1 MADTAVRTIP
11 DADAASPQHPS
22 PPTARRQRRAK
33 RPRPAKPARRTSRTR
48 RVLRAWQLYVLLAPT
63 LLYFVVF
70 KYWPMYG
77 VQIAFRDYTPAGGFT
92 QSPWA
97 GLDHFMRFF
106 SSYQFGTVVS
116 NTLLLA
122 IVNLAFVFPIPIIM
136 ALLVNQL
143 AQGRFRRF
151 VQNVLYAP
159 TFISTVVVVGIL
171 FILLSPRAGLI
182 NNALVLF
189 GGEPIFFMGSA
200 DWFRPVYVGSSV
212 WQESGFHMV
221 VYLAALAGID
231 PALHDAAKVDG
242 ASKLRR
248 VWHIDL
254 PGIAPVISVLFILA
268 IGNLL
273 NLGFEKALLMQTDLN
288 VAASQ
293 VIQTYTYQVGLQQAQ
308 FSYAAAIGLFNS
320 ILNLALLLT
329 FNQVARRA
337 RQNSLW

>member
-1 MADTAVRTIP
+1 MADTAIRTTP
-11 DADAASPQHPS
+11 VAPSGGDEARDDDVATSGRAARPE
-22 PPTARRQRRAK
+22 PTPKRRR
-33 RPRPAKPARRTSRTR
+33 SRWR
-48 RVLRAWQLYVLLAPT
+48 RVLRHWQLYVLLAPT
-63 LLYFVVF
+63 LLYFLVF

-77 VQIAFRDYTPAGGFT
+77 VQIAFRDYAPAGGFT
-92 QSPWA
+92 QSPWV
-97 GLDHFMRFF
+97 GLEHFERFF
-106 SSYQFGTVVS
+106 SSYQFGTIVS

-122 IVNLAFVFPIPIIM
+122 IVNLAFVFPIPIIL

-171 FILLSPRAGLI
+171 FILLSPRAGLV
-182 NNALVLF
+182 NNAIVLF
-189 GGEPIFFMGSA
+189 GGEPVFFMGSA
-200 DWFRPVYVGSSV
+200 EWFRPVYVASSV
-212 WQESGFHMV
+212 WQEAGFNMV

-248 VWHIDL
+248 IWHIDL

-268 IGNLL
+268 VGNLL
-273 NLGFEKALLMQTDLN
+273 NIGFEKALLMQTDLN

-293 VIQTYTYQVGLQQAQ
+293 IVQTYTYEVGLQQAQ

-320 ILNLALLLT
+320 LLNLALLLT
-329 FNQVARRA
+329 FNWVARRA
-337 RQNSLW
+337 RQSSLW